1 MLTAKQREILEVLY
15 NGRVPEH
22 HKDHIPELLQKSYIV
37 EENGHYRLTDAGLN
51 QMRLAKGLGE
61 AMVDVLI
68 PGAGSGTPSGGPP
81 KSPKR

>member
-15 NGRVPEH
+15 NGRVP
-22 HKDHIPELLQKSYIV
+22 KDHQDDIPELLKDSYIV
-37 EENGHYRLTDAGLN
+37 EKNGHYKLTDKGLN
-51 QMRLAKGLGE
+51 QLRLAKGLGE

-81 KSPKR
+81 SKK

>member
-15 NGRVPEH
+15 NGKVPDH
-22 HKDHIPELLQKSYIV
+22 HQDHIPELLKNSYII
-37 EENGHYRLTDAGLN
+37 EENGRYKVTDRGLN

-81 KSPKR
+81 KK